1 MKLTKTQLKQI
12 IKEEMEEISGGFD
25 PQTGFPLT
33 PEALQKCVNDPNCL
47 KRVEPVLDAW
57 QESLKAKLGAEYPKL
72 GNFMFKIITHAI
84 IAGNSVEI
92 TPDQRF
98 IALLIMLK
106 KRPAE

>member
-47 KRVEPVLDAW
+47 KRVDPVLDAW
-57 QESLKAKLGAEYPKL
+57 QDGLKAKLRAEYPKL
-72 GNFMFKIITHAI
+72 GNFMFNIIVQVL
-84 IAGNSVEI
+84 GGRSVAV
-92 TPDQRF
+92 TPDQRS
-98 IALLIMLK
+98 IAMLIMLK